1 MYTKARDEIFDME
14 CKIHRLEDK
23 LLRSKN
29 PYEQMEIQSV
39 LRVRRMQVP
48 NGASFYVYY
57 LNYFRELYQ
66 FFYGNKSK
74 GGFVE

>member
-39 LRVRRMQVP
+39 LRVRRMQLQKMQWER
-48 NGASFYVYY
+48 NGNRRGS
-57 LNYFRELYQ
+57 
-66 FFYGNKSK
+66 
-74 GGFVE
+74 